1 MISKFPVRSKTSKGN
16 VELLRDFRIQLKP
29 SFPPSLTLKHS
40 TKVFT
45 FLLVLKKWSQLLIIL
60 KMFWKRNILVSD
72 SSGLLSVCI
81 LAKTFPFVSSC
92 RDGLWRIDFLPR
104 LESKDRS
111 LAKAPQP
118 TFVRLFSIHLH
129 INYES
134 TRWMTF
140 LHIWS
145 NMCHPLKLINKISSE
160 NKLCMTLLLLVFM
173 FHLNVILISVLPRG
187 NCESFYSSWKLNSN
201 LRARSSWQCDTP
213 SLQWD
218 NPWWTNNSFRN
229 LI

>member
-16 VELLRDFRIQLKP
+16 VELLRDFKIQLKP

-81 LAKTFPFVSSC
+81 LATTFPFVSSG

-118 TFVRLFSIHLH
+118 TFVRLFWIHLH
-129 INYES
+129 IDCES

-140 LHIWS
+140 FTH
-145 NMCHPLKLINKISSE
+145 LKQYVSSSE
-160 NKLCMTLLLLVFM
+160 IDQQNQQ
-173 FHLNVILISVLPRG
+173 
-187 NCESFYSSWKLNSN
+187 WK
-201 LRARSSWQCDTP
+201 
-213 SLQWD
+213 
-218 NPWWTNNSFRN
+218 
-229 LI
+229 